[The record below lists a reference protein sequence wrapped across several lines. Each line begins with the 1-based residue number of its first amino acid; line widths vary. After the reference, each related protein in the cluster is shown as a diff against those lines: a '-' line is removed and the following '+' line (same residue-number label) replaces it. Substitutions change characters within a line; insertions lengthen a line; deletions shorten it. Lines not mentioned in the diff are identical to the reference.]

1 MPKEETPFEAGT
13 RRDEATAEKLSFMRR
28 PLWRGVMNGVALAG
42 LILVF
47 RSYGILQPA
56 QPLTQNDYVEAAV
69 AGAFFTVI
77 MYFWTMWT
85 NKRLE
90 TRLAADAARRQAQAD
105 AEAAAEEETN
115 DTQDRR

>member
-1 MPKEETPFEAGT
+1 MPKEETPFEAGS
-13 RRDEATAEKLSFMRR
+13 RRDEETSRNLMFMRR
-28 PLWRGVMNGVALAG
+28 PLWRGIMNGVALAG

-47 RSYGILQPA
+47 RSYGVLQPA
-56 QPLTQNDYVEAAV
+56 QPLTQNDYVQAAI
-69 AGAFFTVI
+69 AGTFFTVI

-90 TRLAADAARRQAQAD
+90 TRLAAEAARRQARED
-105 AEAAAEEETN
+105 AAAEEETN